1 MSEQILVT
9 YATCFGS
16 TQEVAET
23 IAARLREQGVAV
35 DLRPMAEVD
44 SLDGY
49 GAALLGSAVQHG
61 TWLPEALAFAEAHQ
75 QALRLMPVALFSV
88 HITNL
93 GNDAAS
99 QRNRRAFLDSVRPL
113 VQPVTEVF
121 FAGKF
126 DRRGAALLL
135 PRWAARFIPTM
146 DMRKWQTIH
155 AWADDVPALLLAAQ
169 PGPVPVSV
177 SREAAVTTHAA

>member
-1 MSEQILVT
+1 MTDRILVT

-16 TQEVAET
+16 TQEIADS
-23 IAARLREQGVAV
+23 IAARLRDQGVAV
-35 DLRPMAEVD
+35 DLRPMADVD

-49 GAALLGSAVQHG
+49 RAALLGSAVQHG
-61 TWLPEALAFAEAHQ
+61 AWLPEALAFAETHQ
-75 QALRLMPVALFSV
+75 QALRRMPVALFTV
-88 HITNL
+88 HTTNL

-113 VQPVTEVF
+113 VQPVTEVY

-135 PRWAARFIPTM
+135 PPWAARFIPTL
-146 DMRKWQTIH
+146 DWRKWKAIH

-169 PGPVPVSV
+169 PGPVSV
-177 SREAAVTTHAA
+177 SGEAAITSHAA